1 MRLLIAKIILGYAIF
16 GFIFAIT
23 ILGMCLCGYEVSPKL
38 LMASLII
45 NGSALVFNLLNMSIP
60 YE

>member
-1 MRLLIAKIILGYAIF
+1 MKLLIAKIILGYAIF
-16 GFIFAIT
+16 GFIFVIT
-23 ILGMCLCGYEVSPKL
+23 LLGMFLCGCEVSPKL